1 MTFGEKLQD
10 LRRKAGLSQD
20 ALAERLDVSRQAVS
34 KWERDDTMPE
44 TEKVVRIAQL
54 FGVSL
59 DYLLMDREENR
70 EPKAEPQPRY
80 QQPQYQQ
87 AYYRSSFSMLG
98 QLEKYARRHG
108 YKAGYVLMSIGAVLC
123 VFSLVMYFAWPAIG
137 NSFFGGN
144 TDSHGM
150 PQIQIQGDVTPE
162 MEAAIIDQ
170 LIKDIPMDSIWSAPM
185 SGMMNSALKAQA
197 SLFLIA
203 MLPGIAMM
211 AAGGF
216 IVYKG
221 KKFAAEAAL

>member
-20 ALAERLDVSRQAVS
+20 ALAGKLDVSRQAVS
-34 KWERDDTMPE
+34 KWERDETMPE
-44 TEKVVRIAQL
+44 TEKVVRVAQL

-70 EPKAEPQPRY
+70 EPEPEPQPRN

-87 AYYRSSFSMLG
+87 AHYHSNYSVLG
-98 QLEKYARRHG
+98 QLEKYVRRHG
-108 YKAGYVLMSIGAVLC
+108 YKTGYVLMSIGAVLC
-123 VFSLVMYFAWPAIG
+123 VFSLIMYFAWPAIG

-144 TDSHGM
+144 TDSYSM

-170 LIKDIPMDSIWSAPM
+170 LVKDIPMDSLWGDPM
-185 SGMMNSALKAQA
+185 SGMMNSALKA
-197 SLFLIA
+197 
-203 MLPGIAMM
+203 
-211 AAGGF
+211 
-216 IVYKG
+216 
-221 KKFAAEAAL
+221 